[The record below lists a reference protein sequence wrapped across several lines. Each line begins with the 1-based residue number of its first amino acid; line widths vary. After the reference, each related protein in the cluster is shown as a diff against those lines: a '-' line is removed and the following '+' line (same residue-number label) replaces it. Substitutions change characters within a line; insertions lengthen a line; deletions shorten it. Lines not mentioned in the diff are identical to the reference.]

1 MISQMLI
8 QATLE
13 TLYMVFVASFLAVVF
28 GLPLG
33 VLLLVSKKGHL
44 LNKPLLHK
52 ILDTSINMTRSFPF
66 IILIILLLPLS
77 RFLIGTSIGSS
88 ASIIPLAISAI
99 PFVAKLFENSLME
112 VEHGKIETTL
122 SLGASH
128 LEVIKM
134 MLLESLPSLVNNITI
149 TLISLIGYSAM
160 AGALG
165 AGGLGD
171 LAIRIGYQSY
181 RGDVLFYAV
190 VVIIVLVQIIQS
202 AGDYVVKRL
211 RKNKY

>member
-149 TLISLIGYSAM
+149 ILISLIGYSAM

>member
-1 MISQMLI
+1 MLI

-122 SLGASH
+122 SLGASN

-202 AGDYVVKRL
+202 AGDYVVKHL
-211 RKNKY
+211 RKHKY

>member
-181 RGDVLFYAV
+181 RGDVLFCAV

>member
-190 VVIIVLVQIIQS
+190 VVIIILVQIIQS

>member
-134 MLLESLPSLVNNITI
+134 MLLESLPSLANNITI

-202 AGDYVVKRL
+202 AGDYVVKHL
-211 RKNKY
+211 RKHKY

>member
-1 MISQMLI
+1 MIAQILF

-13 TLYMVFVASFLAVVF
+13 TLYMVFVASFLAVLF

-33 VLLLVSKKGHL
+33 VLLIVSQKGHL
-44 LNKPLLHK
+44 LNKPFLHK
-52 ILDTSINMTRSFPF
+52 ILDTLVNITRSFPF
-66 IILIILLLPLS
+66 VILIILLLPLS
-77 RFLIGTSIGSS
+77 RLIIGTSIGSS

-99 PFVAKLFENSLME
+99 PFVAKLFEGSLME

-122 SLGASH
+122 SLGASNMQ
-128 LEVIKM
+128 VIKI

-149 TLISLIGYSAM
+149 TLIALIGYSAM

-171 LAIRIGYQSY
+171 LAIRIGYQTY
-181 RGDVLFYAV
+181 RGDILFYAV
-190 VVIIVLVQIIQS
+190 IIIVVLVQIIQTI
-202 AGDYVVKRL
+202 GDFIVRRLKR
-211 RKNKY
+211 RR

>member
-122 SLGASH
+122 SLGASP
-128 LEVIKM
+128 LGVIKM

-202 AGDYVVKRL
+202 VGDYVVKRL

>member
-122 SLGASH
+122 SLGASN

-202 AGDYVVKRL
+202 TGDYVVKRL

>member
-128 LEVIKM
+128 LEVVKM

-202 AGDYVVKRL
+202 AGDYVVKHL

>member
-52 ILDTSINMTRSFPF
+52 ILDTFINMTRSFPF

>member
-1 MISQMLI
+1 MVSQMLI

-122 SLGASH
+122 SLGASN

-134 MLLESLPSLVNNITI
+134 MLLESLPSLANNITI

-190 VVIIVLVQIIQS
+190 VVIIVLVQTIQS
-202 AGDYVVKRL
+202 VGDHVVKRL
-211 RKNKY
+211 RKHKY

>member
-1 MISQMLI
+1 M
-8 QATLE
+8 
-13 TLYMVFVASFLAVVF
+13 
-28 GLPLG
+28 
-33 VLLLVSKKGHL
+33 LVSKKGHL
-44 LNKPLLHK
+44 LNIPLLHK
-52 ILDTSINMTRSFPF
+52 TLDTSINLTRSFPL

-77 RFLIGTSIGSS
+77 RVLIGTSSGSS

-128 LEVIKM
+128 LEVVKM
-134 MLLESLPSLVNNITI
+134 MLLESLPSLANNITI

-202 AGDYVVKRL
+202 VGDYVVKRL
-211 RKNKY
+211 RKHRY

>member
-122 SLGASH
+122 SLGASN
-128 LEVIKM
+128 LEVVKM

>member
-33 VLLLVSKKGHL
+33 VLLLVSKEGHL

-202 AGDYVVKRL
+202 VGDYVVKRL
-211 RKNKY
+211 RKHKY

>member
-1 MISQMLI
+1 MIAQILF

-13 TLYMVFVASFLAVVF
+13 TLYMVFVASFLAVLF

-33 VLLLVSKKGHL
+33 VLLIVSQKGHL
-44 LNKPLLHK
+44 LNKPFLHK
-52 ILDTSINMTRSFPF
+52 ILDTLVNITRSFPF
-66 IILIILLLPLS
+66 VILIILLLPLS
-77 RFLIGTSIGSS
+77 RLIIGTSIGSS

-99 PFVAKLFENSLME
+99 PFVAKLFEGSLME

-122 SLGASH
+122 SLGASNMQ
-128 LEVIKM
+128 VIKM

-149 TLISLIGYSAM
+149 TLIALIGYSAM

-171 LAIRIGYQSY
+171 LAIRIGYQTY
-181 RGDVLFYAV
+181 RGDILFYAV
-190 VVIIVLVQIIQS
+190 IIIVVLVQIIQTI
-202 AGDYVVKRL
+202 GDFIVRRLKR
-211 RKNKY
+211 RR

>member
-122 SLGASH
+122 SLGASN

-134 MLLESLPSLVNNITI
+134 MLLESLPSLANNITI

-202 AGDYVVKRL
+202 VGDYVVKYL
-211 RKNKY
+211 RKHKY

>member
-202 AGDYVVKRL
+202 AGDYVVKHL

>member
-122 SLGASH
+122 SLGASN

-134 MLLESLPSLVNNITI
+134 MLLESLPSLANNITI

-202 AGDYVVKRL
+202 VGDHVVKRL
-211 RKNKY
+211 RKHKY

>member
-128 LEVIKM
+128 VEVIKM

>member
-122 SLGASH
+122 SLGASP

-202 AGDYVVKRL
+202 VGDYLVRYL
-211 RKNKY
+211 RKHKY

>member
-77 RFLIGTSIGSS
+77 HFLIGTSIGSS

-149 TLISLIGYSAM
+149 TLISLIGHSAM

>member
-66 IILIILLLPLS
+66 IILTILLLPLS
-77 RFLIGTSIGSS
+77 HFLIGTSIGSS

>member
-202 AGDYVVKRL
+202 VGDYVVKRL

>member
-52 ILDTSINMTRSFPF
+52 ILDTSINTTRSFPF

-77 RFLIGTSIGSS
+77 HFLIGTSIGSS

-211 RKNKY
+211 RKHKY

>member
-13 TLYMVFVASFLAVVF
+13 TLYMVFVASFLSVVF

-134 MLLESLPSLVNNITI
+134 MLLESLPSLANNITI

-211 RKNKY
+211 RKHKY

>member
-1 MISQMLI
+1 MITQMLF

-13 TLYMVFVASFLAVVF
+13 TLYMVFVASFLAVLF

-52 ILDTSINMTRSFPF
+52 VLDTLINVTRSFPF

-77 RFLIGTSIGSS
+77 RFIIGTSIGSS

-112 VEHGKIETTL
+112 VGHGKIETTL
-122 SLGASH
+122 SLGASNFQ
-128 LEVIKM
+128 VIKM

-171 LAIRIGYQSY
+171 LAIRIGYQTY

-190 VVIIVLVQIIQS
+190 VVIIVLVQVIQS
-202 AGDYVVKRL
+202 GGDYLVKRL
-211 RKNKY
+211 KRHGY

>member
-171 LAIRIGYQSY
+171 LA
-181 RGDVLFYAV
+181 
-190 VVIIVLVQIIQS
+190 
-202 AGDYVVKRL
+202 
-211 RKNKY
+211 

>member
-190 VVIIVLVQIIQS
+190 VVIIILVQVIQS

>member
-202 AGDYVVKRL
+202 VGDYVVRYL
-211 RKNKY
+211 RKHKY

>member
-190 VVIIVLVQIIQS
+190 VMIIVLVQIIQS

>member
-1 MISQMLI
+1 MVSQMLI

-122 SLGASH
+122 SLGASN

-134 MLLESLPSLVNNITI
+134 MLLESLPSLANNITI

-202 AGDYVVKRL
+202 VGDHVVKRL
-211 RKNKY
+211 RKHKY

>member
-122 SLGASH
+122 SLGASN

-202 AGDYVVKRL
+202 AGDYVVKHL

>member
-52 ILDTSINMTRSFPF
+52 ILDTSINTTRSFPF

-190 VVIIVLVQIIQS
+190 IVIIVLVQIIQS

-211 RKNKY
+211 RKHKY

>member
-1 MISQMLI
+1 MVSQMLI

-134 MLLESLPSLVNNITI
+134 MLLESLPSLANNITI

-202 AGDYVVKRL
+202 TGDYVVKSL
-211 RKNKY
+211 RKHKY

>member
-1 MISQMLI
+1 MITQMLF

-13 TLYMVFVASFLAVVF
+13 TLYMVFVASFLAVFF

-52 ILDTSINMTRSFPF
+52 VLDTLINVTRSFPF

-77 RFLIGTSIGSS
+77 RFIIGTSIGSS

-122 SLGASH
+122 SLGASN

-171 LAIRIGYQSY
+171 LAIRIGYQTY

-190 VVIIVLVQIIQS
+190 VIIIVLVQIIQS
-202 AGDYVVKRL
+202 GGDYLVKRL
-211 RKNKY
+211 KKGR

>member
-1 MISQMLI
+1 MIPQMLI

-202 AGDYVVKRL
+202 TGDYVVKRL

>member
-33 VLLLVSKKGHL
+33 VLLLASKKGHL